1 MQCRQTASP
10 RKRLCAP
17 VLFWLIVCLSL
28 ALVFGCFPSAMRH
41 AALALA
47 LAHPHAHPQN
57 EKEKKEREK
66 EKQLYEGD
74 CSASDIPGVWR
85 QLQAPHVRAKATIFV
100 QRAASRTTLYG
111 VYQCHSWR
119 VKSVSSGVHSPSEA
133 LCGCRPGWT
142 YRFRRL

>member
-17 VLFWLIVCLSL
+17 VLFRLIVCLSL
-28 ALVFGCFPSAMRH
+28 ALWCSGVSLLLCVTPPLP
-41 AALALA
+41 LALV
-47 LAHPHAHPQN
+47 HPHAHPQN
-57 EKEKKEREK
+57 EKENKERE

-100 QRAASRTTLYG
+100 QRAVSRNS
-111 VYQCHSWR
+111 VWR
-119 VKSVSSGVHSPSEA
+119 VTVPLLG
-133 LCGCRPGWT
+133 G
-142 YRFRRL
+142 